1 MSEGTQRRLAAV
13 LSADVAGYSR
23 LMGEDEAGTLSA
35 LRQLRSELLAPK
47 VSGHRGKVVKSMG
60 DGWLVE
66 FVSVADAITC
76 AIELQEGLAANDV
89 IKLRIGVHL
98 GDITHEDDDI
108 YGDGVNIA
116 ARLQEITEPGAII
129 ISDIARRSIDGKLA
143 TAFVDLGA
151 HTLKNISEPVTAY
164 GWGMTSVTVG
174 ASALPLPDKPSI
186 AVLPFDNMSGDPEQE
201 YFSDGMTEDI
211 ITALSRFHQFFVTA
225 RNSSFNY
232 KGKAFDVKQ
241 AAGELGVQYVIEGS
255 VRTVGNRARITAQL
269 IDAVGDH
276 HIWAE
281 RYDRELDDIFA
292 VQDEITAA
300 IVAAIEP
307 NISRQERERAQRI
320 PPNSLDTW
328 GQYQRGLAAYYATT
342 KDGLATAIE
351 IFDQVN
357 ELEPQFQAAFAMA
370 AEARVRYVMFYSL
383 DDRTA
388 LLAQAREKAQRGIS
402 LVPGDPICLLAEGRV
417 NVLLGHIDL
426 ALLQINE
433 AIALNPHYAMAEYV
447 LGWALFAAAQ
457 YVEAIPRLDNAIRLS
472 PHDAF
477 LSGFQHMRARAL
489 FALQRYDEC
498 IEWERRATR
507 SPNAHYWAF
516 VTLAAA
522 LFKLDRKSEALDA
535 VADLLRRAPHFSLS
549 FFKSRR
555 IGGFNKEE
563 PLDDTELVEAFR
575 VAGVPE

>member
-1 MSEGTQRRLAAV
+1 LQRRLAAI
-13 LSADVAGYSR
+13 LAADVVGYSK
-23 LMGEDEAGTLSA
+23 LMGEDEAGTLAA
-35 LRQLRSELLAPK
+35 LRQVRQHLLAPA
-47 VSGHRGKVVKSMG
+47 VEQHRGGVVKSMG

-66 FVSVADAITC
+66 FPSAADAVTC
-76 AIELQEGLAANDV
+76 AIQVQDELSDNE
-89 IKLRIGVHL
+89 IIHLRIGLHI
-98 GDITHEDDDI
+98 GDVTFEDEDI
-108 YGDGVNIA
+108 YGDGVNTA
-116 ARLQEITEPGAII
+116 ARLQELAQPGAIV
-129 ISDIARRSIDGKLA
+129 ISSTIRRSIDGKLA
-143 TAFVDLGA
+143 ENFADLGPQN
-151 HTLKNISEPVTAY
+151 LKNISDPITAF
-164 GWGMTSVTVG
+164 GRGMDGIGDNVEQAAPTLSE
-174 ASALPLPDKPSI
+174 KPSI
-186 AVLPFDNMSGDPEQE
+186 AVLPFVNMSGDPEQE
-201 YFSDGMTEDI
+201 YFADGMTEDI

-232 KGKAFDVKQ
+232 KGKSVDVKQ

-269 IDAVGDH
+269 IDAVDGH

-320 PPNSLDTW
+320 PPSSLDTW
-328 GQYQRGLAAYYATT
+328 GQYQRGLAAYYATNE
-342 KDGLATAIE
+342 DGLAAAIE
-351 IFDQVN
+351 IFDRVN

-370 AEARVRYVMFYSL
+370 AEARVRYVMFYSP
-383 DDRTA
+383 DDRTV

-402 LVPGDPICLLAEGRV
+402 LEPGDPICLLAEGRV
-417 NVLLGHIDL
+417 NVLLGHLDL

-433 AIALNPHYAMAEYV
+433 AIALNPNYAMAEYV

-457 YVEAIPRLDNAIRLS
+457 YEEAITRLDNAIRLS

-489 FALQRYDEC
+489 FALQRFDEC
-498 IEWERRATR
+498 VKWERRATR

-522 LFKLDRKSEALDA
+522 LFKLDRESEALDA
-535 VADLLRRAPHFSLS
+535 VADLLRLAPHFSLS
-549 FFKSRR
+549 FFKSSR

-575 VAGVPE
+575 DAGVPE

>member
-1 MSEGTQRRLAAV
+1 MSDGTQRRLAAV
-13 LSADVAGYSR
+13 LAADVAGYSR

-35 LRQLRSELLAPK
+35 LRQLRTELLAPK
-47 VSGHRGKVVKSMG
+47 VSGHRGQIVKSMG

-66 FVSVADAITC
+66 FVSVADAVTC
-76 AIELQEGLAANDV
+76 AIELQEGLAANDI
-89 IKLRIGVHL
+89 IKLRVGVHL

-108 YGDGVNIA
+108 YGNGVNIA
-116 ARLQEITEPGAII
+116 ARLQEIAEPGAII

-143 TAFVDLGA
+143 TTFVDLGA
-151 HTLKNISEPVTAY
+151 LTLKNISEPVTAY
-164 GWGMTSVTVG
+164 GWGMTPVSAG
-174 ASALPLPDKPSI
+174 ASAPPLPDKPSI

-225 RNSSFNY
+225 RNSSFSY
-232 KGKAFDVKQ
+232 KGKAVDVRQ

-281 RYDRELDDIFA
+281 RYDRELDDIFT

-307 NISRQERERAQRI
+307 NISRQERERAQRE

-342 KDGLATAIE
+342 KDDLAAAIE
-351 IFDQVN
+351 IFDRVN
-357 ELEPQFQAAFAMA
+357 DLEPQFQAAFAMA
-370 AEARVRYVMFYSL
+370 AEARVRYVMFYSP

-402 LVPGDPICLLAEGRV
+402 LEPGDPICLLAEGRV
-417 NVLLGHIDL
+417 NVLLGHLDL

-447 LGWALFAAAQ
+447 LGWALFAAAR
-457 YVEAIPRLDNAIRLS
+457 YVEAISRLDNAIRLS

-549 FFKSRR
+549 FFKSSR

-563 PLDDTELVEAFR
+563 PLDDAALVEAFR